1 MIVRRRMIGS
11 LSITFTATANGKNEQ
26 YHSVIFFTLFIYEV
40 KHVVIIINIPI
51 SLLQL

>member
-1 MIVRRRMIGS
+1 MIVPRRMIGS

-26 YHSVIFFTLFIYEV
+26 YHPVICLTLFIYEV
-40 KHVVIIINIPI
+40 KYVIIIINIPI

>member
-26 YHSVIFFTLFIYEV
+26 YHSVIFFTLFIFEV
-40 KHVVIIINIPI
+40 KYVIIIINIPI